1 MFFESLKFCEGKAKS
16 FCAIILPRQLQP
28 SKCFSIL
35 SGISTHH
42 RLLWVVTKHGK
53 RLHRNEKWFGEG
65 LWLTLADLKKIV
77 RKIRKLVLELRQLQ
91 QGESRN
97 PRDGP
102 QQEQSTQVPS
112 TEMKEFQSYFKLT
125 SLAQV
130 SKSQKRALDSSCA
143 CSLDTPGPT
152 GKCSGPLR
160 ILVAGG
166 LVPVI
171 TVPPRLHA
179 RREEKLFPKRIQ
191 GVCRKGWLTLGD
203 QNISLL
209 VLENGRGTT
218 GRNVYRIECHTQ
230 NIESACHM

>member
-53 RLHRNEKWFGEG
+53 RLHRNEKWVGEG

-160 ILVAGG
+160 IDLRPLLLESVLTPLGTLSVRFSKRRWRWERGG
-166 LVPVI
+166 GGGGFLLHCPCCFSKQWVWREGRISRQVI
-171 TVPPRLHA
+171 FHLQSIKCLPCPT
-179 RREEKLFPKRIQ
+179 
-191 GVCRKGWLTLGD
+191 
-203 QNISLL
+203 
-209 VLENGRGTT
+209 
-218 GRNVYRIECHTQ
+218 
-230 NIESACHM
+230 